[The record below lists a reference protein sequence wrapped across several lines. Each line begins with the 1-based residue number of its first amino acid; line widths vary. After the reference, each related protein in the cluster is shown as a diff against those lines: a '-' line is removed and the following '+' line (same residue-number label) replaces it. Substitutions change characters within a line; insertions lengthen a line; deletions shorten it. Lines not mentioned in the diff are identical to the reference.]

1 SEIAS
6 GQPSRDNI
14 GSDMRDGTTPV
25 FA

>member
-1 SEIAS
+1 

-14 GSDMRDGTTPV
+14 GADMRSGDTPV